1 MKYSF
6 SKKVNSFKNQLLE
19 TSEIDNITIRN

>member
-6 SKKVNSFKNQLLE
+6 PKKVNSLKNQHLE